1 MGVRVSF
8 EIYSIEPISGESMNL
23 KLGMYLKMRW
33 NDPRLRFSALGHKI
47 VQIEN
52 PSDLLSKIW
61 IPDVF
66 ISNNER

>member
-1 MGVRVSF
+1 
-8 EIYSIEPISGESMNL
+8 MNF

-47 VQIEN
+47 VEIEN

-66 ISNNER
+66 ISTEER